1 MRRILN
7 WKGPM
12 VKKFIFQF
20 IVCTVLIC
28 PLLANQGV
36 KKIIVGTKQA
46 PPFSFKDHSGQ
57 WTGISIALWKT
68 LAEEL
73 GIEYVFKEYD
83 LPGLLAAV
91 ENKSI
96 DAAVAALTITAER
109 EKHFD
114 FSHPFHTSGLGI
126 AVLQIKKNPWMEV
139 FNRFFS
145 REFLRVVL
153 ALALLL
159 FGVGLL
165 LWFLERKKNQ
175 EQFGGSA
182 MAGLGSGFWWS
193 AVTMTTV
200 GYGDKAPKSFGG
212 RLIGI
217 VWMFVAIIIISSF
230 TAAITSTLTLNK
242 IQSRVRGPQDLH
254 QANVGSLKHSS
265 SASYLDNNQ
274 IPFQDY
280 ASVIDALN
288 GLLKG
293 EIDAVVYD
301 RPILR
306 FLVAEEKTAQ
316 LQVLGS
322 HFERQQYGIGLPTG
336 SPLREPINQLIP
348 DIIHRNEWQGI
359 LFRYMGDP
367 TP

>member
-1 MRRILN
+1 
-7 WKGPM
+7 M
-12 VKKFIFQF
+12 VKNFIFQF
-20 IVCTVLIC
+20 IVCTVLAC
-28 PLLANQGV
+28 PLLANPGV
-36 KKIIVGTKQA
+36 KKVIVGTNQA
-46 PPFSFKDHSGQ
+46 PPFSFKDPTGQ
-57 WTGISIALWKT
+57 WTGISISLWKIM
-68 LAEEL
+68 AEEL
-73 GIEYVFKEYD
+73 GIESVFKEYD

-91 ENKSI
+91 ESKSI

-109 EKHFD
+109 EKRFD
-114 FSHPFHTSGLGI
+114 FNHPFHTSGLGI
-126 AVLQIKKNPWMEV
+126 AVLQIKRNPWMEV
-139 FNRFFS
+139 FHRFFS
-145 REFLRVVL
+145 WEFLRVVL

-159 FGVGLL
+159 FCVGLL
-165 LWFLERKKNQ
+165 VWFLERKENQ

-182 MAGLGSGFWWS
+182 IAGLGSGFWWF

-217 VWMFVAIIIISSF
+217 VWMFVAIVIISSF

-254 QANVGSLKHSS
+254 RANIGSLKHSS

-280 ASVIDALN
+280 ASVNEALN

-301 RPILR
+301 MPILR
-306 FLVAEEKTAQ
+306 FLVAAEKTAR
-316 LQVLGS
+316 LQVLGTR
-322 HFERQQYGIGLPTG
+322 FERQQYGIGLPTG
-336 SPLREPINQLIP
+336 SPLREQINQLIP
-348 DIIHRNEWQGI
+348 AILRRNEWQGI
-359 LFRYMGDP
+359 LFRYLGESAS
-367 TP
+367 